1 MVFLNIFQKGLS
13 MYSIYQQLLD
23 ERGLKNA
30 DISRATGISN
40 MTLSDWKNGKSAPK
54 QDKLMKIAD
63 YFGVSLDYLMTGE
76 ERDYLYSDENSDL
89 LLQITNELKSDP
101 TYAERMVR
109 YMSLLNEDRK
119 TVDDMIDFMYEKE
132 KKEET

>member
-1 MVFLNIFQKGLS
+1 

-40 MTLSDWKNGKSAPK
+40 MTLSDWKNGKSTPK

-76 ERDYLYSDENSDL
+76 ERDYLYSDKNSDL

-132 KKEET
+132 KKEEN